1 MNMLLSMED
10 FGDFR
15 RSPPMSDWAA
25 ADAKRAREQI
35 ERARAMKKESEV
47 ICQTS
52 REMIKR
58 SRAAL
63 ERSYRILGSCPIEV
77 PPAYRER
84 HF

>member
-1 MNMLLSMED
+1 
-10 FGDFR
+10 
-15 RSPPMSDWAA
+15 
-25 ADAKRAREQI
+25 
-35 ERARAMKKESEV
+35 MKKESEV

-77 PPAYRER
+77 PPRVQGAA
-84 HF
+84 FLISDAQSTQLQ